1 MSETTITLDG
11 EVDKN
16 KLYLVDFSRIES
28 VESLV
33 LIFACMGL
41 SFSGSHPHFDKI
53 KHLLDLD
60 NPITPNNPI
69 PQQPQASSMKLPKL
83 KSVNDK

>member
-1 MSETTITLDG
+1 MSETTTTLAG
-11 EVDKN
+11 SSVDKN
-16 KLYLVDFSRIES
+16 ALYLVDFSRIES

-60 NPITPNNPI
+60 NPITPNAPVK
-69 PQQPQASSMKLPKL
+69 QPKAEDIKLPKL
-83 KSVNDK
+83 KQL

>member
-11 EVDKN
+11 AVDKN
-16 KLYLVDFSRIES
+16 ALYLVDFSRIES

-60 NPITPNNPI
+60 NPITPNNPV
-69 PQQPQASSMKLPKL
+69 QQPKAENIKLPKI
-83 KSVNDK
+83 KEIK

>member
-1 MSETTITLDG
+1 METKITLDG
-11 EVDKN
+11 GVDKN
-16 KLYLVDFSRIES
+16 ALYLVDFSRIES

-60 NPITPNNPI
+60 NPVTPNIPI
-69 PQQPQASSMKLPKL
+69 PQQPAAESMKLPKL
-83 KSVNDK
+83 KPIQ

>member
-11 EVDKN
+11 GVDKN
-16 KLYLVDFSRIES
+16 ALYLVDFSRIES

-41 SFSGSHPHFDKI
+41 SFAGHHPHFDKI
-53 KHLLDLD
+53 KHLLDLE
-60 NPITPNNPI
+60 NPITPSNPI
-69 PQQPQASSMKLPKL
+69 PQQPQPSSMKLPKL
-83 KSVNDK
+83 KPVGDK